1 MSQPSALSRRGLIGA
16 ALGVPVAA
24 VLSGCTQTL
33 PPPVTPAAERLL
45 LRGPFLQGALI
56 RGAVP
61 PGTALTLDGK
71 PLRPDSVG
79 RFVFGLVWDRVTPL
93 PLHVRYT
100 DGSYESRIVQPVAR
114 TYDIQ
119 HIDGLPE
126 DKVTP
131 DPVLIARIN
140 KENAA
145 IIAARMNDS
154 DGEGFADAFDWPAI
168 GRISGVFGSQRI
180 LNGQPRAPHFG
191 VDLAVPTGTP
201 IHAPA
206 DGEVTFAQSGLF
218 LTGGT
223 TVIDHGHG
231 VSTTYFHQSV
241 LQVVVGQRLRR
252 GEVFGLSGATGRATG
267 PHIHWAMNWFSQRLD
282 PSCYTVTPAPLTA

>member
-1 MSQPSALSRRGLIGA
+1 MSQPSALSRRSLIGA
-16 ALGVPVAA
+16 AMGMPVAA
-24 VLSGCTQTL
+24 VLSGCTQAL
-33 PPPVTPAAERLL
+33 PPSATPVSERLL
-45 LRGPFLQGALI
+45 LRGPFLQGALL
-56 RGAVP
+56 RGTVP
-61 PGTALTLDGK
+61 PGGALMLDGK
-71 PLRPDSVG
+71 PLRSDPAG
-79 RFVFGLVWDRVTPL
+79 RFVFGLAWDRVAPV
-93 PLHVRYT
+93 PLHVLYT
-100 DGSYESRIVQPVAR
+100 DGSHDSLMVQPVVR
-114 TYDIQ
+114 TYDVQ
-119 HIDGLPE
+119 HIDGLPS

-131 DPVLIARIN
+131 DPILIARIN

-154 DGEGFADAFDWPAI
+154 DGEGFADPFDWPAA

-206 DGEVTFAQSGLF
+206 DGVVTFAQSGLF

-223 TVIDHGHG
+223 TVIDHGYG

-241 LQVVVGQRLRR
+241 LQAVVGQRLRR

-267 PHIHWAMNWFSQRLD
+267 PHIHWAMNWFSLRLD